1 MNEAQKLLARMS
13 DGKIEFLILRLG
25 RYANRESKRLDW
37 RTGNS
42 NELPDGE
49 TDDSIVSKAFE
60 RVLSGKRKWNPE
72 NDPDF
77 AKYMMDVIDSLLSHL
92 VNSKDNTMFGPPP
105 EEGSADEAAWHGA
118 SPRHGRKYERS
129 AEWMTQ
135 TAASPEEELLQKK
148 ERAANKRAMELLQES
163 IKNDA
168 ELVKIVE
175 AIKEGCDKNGEIAK
189 QTGIDIRDVE
199 KAKKRLNRKIAGV
212 NEQMMNS
219 IDNEFHSEKRSN
231 HNGRK

>member
-1 MNEAQKLLARMS
+1 MNEAQELLARMS
-13 DGKIEFLILRLG
+13 DGEIEFLILRLG
-25 RYANRESKRLDW
+25 RYADRESKRLDW

-42 NELPDGE
+42 NELPGGE

-105 EEGSADEAAWHGA
+105 EEGSADESAWHGA
-118 SPRHGRKYERS
+118 SPKHDRKYERS
-129 AEWMTQ
+129 ADWMTQ
-135 TAASPEEELLQKK
+135 TAASPEEELLQNEEK
-148 ERAANKRAMELLQES
+148 AANKRAMELLQES
-163 IKNDA
+163 INNDA

-219 IDNEFHSEKRSN
+219 KGNEFDSEKRSN
-231 HNGRK
+231 DNGRK

>member
-1 MNEAQKLLARMS
+1 MNEAQELLARMS
-13 DGKIEFLILRLG
+13 DEEIEFLILRLG

-60 RVLSGKRKWNPE
+60 RVLSGNRKWNPE

-118 SPRHGRKYERS
+118 SPKHGRKYERS
-129 AEWMTQ
+129 ADWMTQ
-135 TAASPEEELLQKK
+135 TAASPEEELLQK
-148 ERAANKRAMELLQES
+148 EQTAANKRAMELLHES

-168 ELVKIVE
+168 ELVKVVE

-212 NEQMMNS
+212 NEQIMNS
-219 IDNEFHSEKRSN
+219 KDNEFDSE
-231 HNGRK
+231 